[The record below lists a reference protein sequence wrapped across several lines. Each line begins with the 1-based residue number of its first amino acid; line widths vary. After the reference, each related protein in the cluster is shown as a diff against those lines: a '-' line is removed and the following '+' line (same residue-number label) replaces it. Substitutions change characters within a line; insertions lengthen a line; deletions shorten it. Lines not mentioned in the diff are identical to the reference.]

1 MPIASGAQ
9 LGNYEIKSL
18 LGKGGM
24 GEVYL
29 ALDTKLKRLV
39 ALKLLPT
46 DQTPSRERLSRFE
59 REALAVS
66 SLNHPNILTIHE
78 ISEAEGRRFISSEF
92 VEGQSLREHM
102 ERGPL
107 EVMEAIDIA
116 IQVASALSAAHRAG
130 IIHRDVKP
138 ENIMV
143 REDGLVKVLDFGLA
157 KLLNKGSRG
166 ASNGVDS
173 EARTQPAT
181 NTGVGQ
187 VVGTV
192 TYMSPEQTRGSNVD
206 GRGDIWSLGV
216 VLYEMITG
224 TTPFRGK
231 TQSDMI
237 AAILRSEPPPLHE
250 YASETP
256 PELERIVARML
267 CKDRSLRYED
277 SHDVMFSLKELKQEV
292 ELQARMGSLRPAGV
306 RTASNSVGSGVRP
319 AIAQPRAIPPAS
331 SIELLVSEIRRH
343 KKSVTF
349 ALFMILTGAAAVVYF
364 TRSAPASPINLIAVL
379 PFSNET
385 GDENLD
391 YLSDGLSDNVT
402 NRLSQSSQLRLISSN
417 SCSKYK
423 GRDPEEA
430 ARSLGVQALVIGN
443 VKYRADGFHVTVELV
458 DARDMTRLW
467 GDSYVRKRAELEQ
480 TGADISREISSKLL
494 LRLTAEE
501 QRRVTETTSNDAD
514 AGELYRKGVFK
525 FKTPTEESLRKSI
538 QFFTEAIEKDP
549 KFARAYAGLA
559 NAYTSLGA
567 NYLEPA
573 DTYPKA
579 RSFAQKAL
587 ELDDSLAEAHYSLAV
602 VRFFHEWNLKEAEKE
617 LSRSLELNPSYAPAY
632 NLRGILSLARAQTD
646 VGISETKRA
655 LELDPLSL
663 YLNINL
669 ASAYY
674 YSDQYKRAHEQ
685 MIKVLEMDPNANY
698 YRADIGV
705 NYAQMGSYDLALAEC
720 QKALVT
726 DSDNPHVLSSVGVV
740 YALSGNRKEAEQKI
754 EELKAI
760 AKRKYVQ
767 AYLIALVYAAL
778 DRRDEAFTWLEKVT
792 EERSGLLSRLR
803 VDPTFD
809 KIRSDPRFADLL
821 KRTHLAD

>member
-1 MPIASGAQ
+1 MPIASGTR
-9 LGNYEIKSL
+9 LGYYEIKSL
-18 LGKGGM
+18 LGTGGM

-39 ALKLLPT
+39 ALKLVPT
-46 DQTPSRERLSRFE
+46 DQTPSRDRLSRFE
-59 REALAVS
+59 REAFAVS

-102 ERGPL
+102 ARGPL

-116 IQVASALSAAHRAG
+116 IQVASALSAAHQAG
-130 IIHRDVKP
+130 IIHRDIKP
-138 ENIMV
+138 ENIMI
-143 REDGLVKVLDFGLA
+143 RKDGLVKVLDFGLA
-157 KLLNKGSRG
+157 KLLNKESPGGSD
-166 ASNGVDS
+166 GVDS
-173 EARTQPAT
+173 QALTQTMANT
-181 NTGVGQ
+181 NAGQ
-187 VVGTV
+187 VLGTI
-192 TYMSPEQTRGSNVD
+192 TYMSPEQTRGPNVD

-224 TTPFRGK
+224 TTPFRGE
-231 TQSDMI
+231 TPSDMI
-237 AAILRSEPPPLHE
+237 AAILRSEPPPLQE
-250 YASETP
+250 YAPEAP
-256 PELERIVARML
+256 PELQRIVARML

-292 ELQARMGSLRPAGV
+292 ELKARLGSLRPASAG
-306 RTASNSVGSGVRP
+306 TASKSARNGVQP
-319 AIAQPRAIPPAS
+319 ATIAVPVVPPVS
-331 SIELLVSEIRRH
+331 SIELFVSEIKRH

-349 ALFMILTGAAAVVYF
+349 VLFMILTGAAAVVYF
-364 TRSAPASPINLIAVL
+364 TRSAPATPINLVAVL

-385 GDENLD
+385 GDENLE
-391 YLSDGLSDNVT
+391 YLSDGLGDNVM
-402 NRLSQSSQLRLISSN
+402 NRLSQSSQLRIISS
-417 SCSKYK
+417 SSSSKYK
-423 GRDPEEA
+423 GKDPKEA
-430 ARSLGVQALVIGN
+430 ARALGAQALVIGS
-443 VKYRADGFHVTVELV
+443 VKYRGDELQVTVELV

-467 GDSYVRKRAELEQ
+467 GDSYIRKKADLEQ
-480 TGADISREISSKLL
+480 IEANISREIFSELD
-494 LRLTAEE
+494 LRLSPEE
-501 QRRVTETTSNDAD
+501 KKRVTETTTNDAD
-514 AGELYRKGVFK
+514 ARELYRKGVFK
-525 FKTPTEESLRKSI
+525 WKTPTEESLRKSI

-559 NAYTSLGA
+559 NAYSSLGA
-567 NYLEPA
+567 NYLQPA

-579 RSFAQKAL
+579 RFFAQKAL

-602 VRFFHEWNLKEAEKE
+602 VRFFEEWNLKEAEKE
-617 LSRSLELNPSYAPAY
+617 LSRSLELNPSYAPAHS
-632 NLRGILSLARAQTD
+632 LRGTLSLARAQTND
-646 VGISETKRA
+646 AISEAKRA

-663 YLNINL
+663 YFNINL

-674 YSDQYKRAHEQ
+674 YSHQYKRSQEQ

-698 YRADIGV
+698 YRAEIGV

-726 DSDNPHVLSSVGVV
+726 DSDNPSVLCSVGVV
-740 YALSGNRKEAEQKI
+740 YALSGKRKEAEQKI

-778 DRRDEAFTWLEKVT
+778 DRRDEAFAWLEKVT
-792 EERSGLLSRLR
+792 EERSALLSRLR

-809 KIRSDPRFADLL
+809 RIRSDPRFADLL